1 MATAVIMPRQG
12 QSVESCL
19 IGEWHVKK
27 GDQVKKDD
35 PLFTYE
41 TDKATFDEVSPV
53 DGEIIAVFFEEGDDV
68 PVLLNV
74 LVIGKA
80 GEDWSEFI
88 PEGATA
94 DGAGKPAP
102 AADKKADTPAA
113 SQAVA
118 APAQAQAVAP
128 VSASPTAVDAPISPR
143 ARTAAYK
150 NKADLRYATGSGPGG
165 RIIERDVDAVVAAG
179 HIATSAAGTDYTA
192 GIAGSGIGGRVR
204 VDDLGQV
211 PAIALT
217 DTSAAVAPLSQL
229 PEYEDKKLSGIRKI
243 IGEAMH
249 SSLSDMAQLTLNTSF
264 DATDII
270 DFRNRLK
277 AAKAKGLDQSL
288 GFSLL
293 AKVPTFNDII
303 LYAVSRTVL
312 KYPDCNAHFLGDAM
326 RFFNRVHLGV
336 AVDTPRGLMVPV
348 VRNADT
354 MSISEIG
361 AEAATLAEA
370 AQQGSINPDLLNGST
385 ITISNLGSLG
395 IESFTPVINPP
406 ETCLLGVNNINT
418 RLRMVDGEAVP
429 YQAMGLSL
437 TFDHRAVDGAPAAR
451 FLQGLVKNLE
461 NFQLLMME
469 N

>member
-102 AADKKADTPAA
+102 AADKNADTPAA
-113 SQAVA
+113 RQAVA

-150 NKADLRYATGSGPGG
+150 NKADLRYSTGSGPGC
-165 RIIERDVDAVVAAG
+165 RII
-179 HIATSAAGTDYTA
+179 
-192 GIAGSGIGGRVR
+192 
-204 VDDLGQV
+204 
-211 PAIALT
+211 
-217 DTSAAVAPLSQL
+217 
-229 PEYEDKKLSGIRKI
+229 
-243 IGEAMH
+243 
-249 SSLSDMAQLTLNTSF
+249 
-264 DATDII
+264 
-270 DFRNRLK
+270 
-277 AAKAKGLDQSL
+277 
-288 GFSLL
+288 
-293 AKVPTFNDII
+293 
-303 LYAVSRTVL
+303 
-312 KYPDCNAHFLGDAM
+312 
-326 RFFNRVHLGV
+326 
-336 AVDTPRGLMVPV
+336 
-348 VRNADT
+348 
-354 MSISEIG
+354 
-361 AEAATLAEA
+361 
-370 AQQGSINPDLLNGST
+370 
-385 ITISNLGSLG
+385 
-395 IESFTPVINPP
+395 
-406 ETCLLGVNNINT
+406 
-418 RLRMVDGEAVP
+418 
-429 YQAMGLSL
+429 
-437 TFDHRAVDGAPAAR
+437 
-451 FLQGLVKNLE
+451 
-461 NFQLLMME
+461 
-469 N
+469 